1 MRTLVIHQPPV
12 HALRRLT
19 RSPRAD
25 IVCDSRALSPQSS
38 SASMN
43 DAAQDHPIYS
53 CLMADGPAYA
63 QQTLTFVWTLLDL
76 AHVPADRIVVH
87 ALDDADDTVL
97 RHVETIGVRTR
108 RCAAF
113 DAAHPHC
120 NKLRQLDDPA
130 LLAAPVIVLCDTDLA
145 FVRPFDVAVPR
156 GARAKIVDLPNPPID
171 VWRAVFA
178 AADLPFPSRLV
189 RTSFGDHVTPPMSCN
204 GGLYVLSSSAAVA
217 LRDAWPRWATWL
229 IERADLLPGPM
240 RVHIDQIAFG
250 LAAAELALDLDP
262 LPLEDNC
269 PTHLPGDLVA
279 DVAPRV
285 LHYHGRVDASGFLLP
300 TSAAGV
306 DQAIATVNDVI
317 RRRRRAAFDNRTFWD
332 FRYRHAPDLGSGI
345 GSRGAALDAKRE
357 ILARVIAA
365 DASVLDVGCGDL
377 EASRTLRVARYTG
390 VDVSEEALALAR
402 TKRPD
407 WTFRRGQLRD
417 LDVDAH
423 DVAVCLD
430 VLIHQRTY
438 AAYRSLVATLLRA
451 AGRVLIVSGYNQPP
465 WHQSEM
471 TFFHEPLTASLRRL
485 VDATRIEILAGVR
498 DVTVVRVD
506 LSGDVARDSTLDR
519 LRRLRR
525 HDTPLGR
532 FVAVDGDLISTQFDA
547 FGGHTRGDLAML
559 LSLLDPGDVVVDA
572 GAHIGSFAIPLA
584 RRVGPAGRVVAIE
597 PAPITVELLY
607 QNLDLNDVAGMVDVV
622 ERVVS
627 EDAAG
632 HRLVTHETNTGAWH
646 FVADATSRD
655 ARAATLD
662 EIVAE
667 ALADRRVRLIK
678 IDVEGMELS
687 ALRSADATIAS
698 HRPILYCEISTEQL
712 ARHGTSVSDV
722 DRFFADRRYALFRNV
737 GARLAAS
744 DDFTIAPMTTLSE
757 GGAFFDCLAVPIE
770 HVAGLQA
777 AGRLPA

>member
-1 MRTLVIHQPPV
+1 
-12 HALRRLT
+12 
-19 RSPRAD
+19 
-25 IVCDSRALSPQSS
+25 
-38 SASMN
+38 MN
-43 DAAQDHPIYS
+43 DAARDHPIYS

-63 QQTLTFVWTLLDL
+63 QQTLALVWTLLDL
-76 AHVPADRIVVH
+76 ARVPADRIVVH
-87 ALDDADDTVL
+87 ALDDADDAVL

-108 RCAAF
+108 RCAPF

-120 NKLRQLDDPA
+120 NKLRQLEDA
-130 LLAAPVIVLCDTDLA
+130 ELLAAPAVVLCDTDLA
-145 FVRPFDVAVPR
+145 FVQTFDAAVPR
-156 GARAKIVDLPNPPID
+156 AVRAKVVDLPNPPVD
-171 VWRAVFA
+171 VWQAVFA
-178 AADLPFPSRLV
+178 AAGLPSPSTLV
-189 RTSFGDHVTPPMSCN
+189 HTSFGGHLTPPMSCN
-204 GGLYVLSSSAAVA
+204 GGLYVLSRAAAMA
-217 LRDAWPRWATWL
+217 LRDAWPRWARWL
-229 IERADLLPGPM
+229 IERAGLLPGPM
-240 RVHIDQIAFG
+240 RVHVDQIAFG
-250 LAAAELALDLDP
+250 LAAAELGLDIDP
-262 LPLEDNC
+262 LPIEDNC

-306 DQAIATVNDVI
+306 DRAIATVNDVI

-332 FRYRHAPDLGSGI
+332 FRYRHAPELGSGI

-357 ILARVIAA
+357 ILARAVPA
-365 DASVLDVGCGDL
+365 DVSVLDVGCGDL
-377 EASRTLRVARYTG
+377 EASRALRVTRYTG

-402 TKRPD
+402 AKRPD
-407 WTFRRGQLRD
+407 WTFRSGQLRD
-417 LDVDAH
+417 LDIDAH
-423 DVAVCLD
+423 DVVVCLD

-438 AAYRSLVATLLRA
+438 AAYRSLVAMLLRA
-451 AGRVLIVSGYNQPP
+451 AGRTLIVSGYNQPP

-485 VDATRIEILAGVR
+485 VDATRIDILAGVR

-506 LSGDVARDSTLDR
+506 LAEPAARDSTRDR

-572 GAHIGSFAIPLA
+572 GAHVGSFTVPLA
-584 RRVGPAGRVVAIE
+584 HRVGPSGRVVAIE
-597 PAPITVELLY
+597 PAAITAELLY
-607 QNLDLNDVAGMVDVV
+607 QNLDLNDVAGTVDVV

-627 EDAAG
+627 DDPAR

-646 FVADATSRD
+646 FVADETSHD
-655 ARAATLD
+655 AQAATLD
-662 EIVAE
+662 EIVAD
-667 ALADRRVRLIK
+667 ALAGRRVRLIK

-687 ALRSADATIAS
+687 ALRSADATIAA

-712 ARHGTSVSDV
+712 ARHGATVPDV
-722 DRFFADRRYALFRNV
+722 ERFLADRRYALFRNA
-737 GARLAAS
+737 GPRLAAN
-744 DDFTIAPMTTLSE
+744 DDFTIASMTSLAE

-770 HVAGLQA
+770 HVAALQA
-777 AGRLPA
+777 EGRLPA